1 VHSNM
6 SAYIAL
12 ADTTAGWQLGSAQCL
27 SGSDIIGYDFL
38 SITKDGIMP
47 VFVQSASEAR
57 LGEVIFQ

>member
-27 SGSDIIGYDFL
+27 SGSDIAGYDFL

>member
-12 ADTTAGWQLGSAQCL
+12 ADTTADWQLGSAQCL
-27 SGSDIIGYDFL
+27 SGSDITGYDFL

-47 VFVQSASEAR
+47 VSVQSASEAR
-57 LGEVIFQ
+57 LGEAIFQ